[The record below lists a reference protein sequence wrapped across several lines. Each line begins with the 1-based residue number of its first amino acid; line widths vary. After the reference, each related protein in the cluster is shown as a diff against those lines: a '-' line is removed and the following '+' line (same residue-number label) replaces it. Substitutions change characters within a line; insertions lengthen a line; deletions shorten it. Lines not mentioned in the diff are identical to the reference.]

1 MGSFCCLKFVILFQ
15 TSNDEKKLLISQY
28 EYHKCES
35 QDSQCLGFENAMGK
49 AHFQWSR
56 IGYFYEMSCFILKL
70 KRRTRLWWL
79 SGIPLKSIQLKRK
92 LLMVSGLWIQNVAMQ
107 KMKLFM
113 LTYQQQLSSNSLILV
128 KQWKIKGNLFYF
140 LLFSISLV
148 KVSQWQIMKIS
159 RICLSSWSFDL
170 FQKKLSNGVS

>member
-1 MGSFCCLKFVILFQ
+1 
-15 TSNDEKKLLISQY
+15 
-28 EYHKCES
+28 
-35 QDSQCLGFENAMGK
+35 
-49 AHFQWSR
+49 
-56 IGYFYEMSCFILKL
+56 
-70 KRRTRLWWL
+70 
-79 SGIPLKSIQLKRK
+79 
-92 LLMVSGLWIQNVAMQ
+92 MVSGLWIQNVAMQ

>member
-1 MGSFCCLKFVILFQ
+1 
-15 TSNDEKKLLISQY
+15 
-28 EYHKCES
+28 
-35 QDSQCLGFENAMGK
+35 
-49 AHFQWSR
+49 
-56 IGYFYEMSCFILKL
+56 
-70 KRRTRLWWL
+70 
-79 SGIPLKSIQLKRK
+79 
-92 LLMVSGLWIQNVAMQ
+92 MVSGLWIQNVAMQ

-170 FQKKLSNGVS
+170 FQKNCLMGLARKWYNT